1 MKNQKILLTTSIV
14 IIVAIIVIFIL
25 FVVGNDAKNKESNF
39 GDNII
44 TSDQVYEMYISI
56 NPIVK
61 ISFKERYLKC
71 ENEELNNKCNLSTE
85 ITEYELV
92 NDDAKDIYKDI
103 DFYEKDII
111 EVIPKMV
118 DAVNNSNINFTT
130 INIITNW
137 NGVYN
142 ESLVS
147 NAIEENSILGKEY
160 NVNINVT
167 ESIDNNS
174 ILNQQVISRRDEKKH
189 ILVLNAEAME
199 EKELTMHL
207 LDSIN
212 TEYAVEVFGSE
223 ELINNLDLENI
234 DLYVDLNDFKDLN
247 LNNDVTGDYQAKLYL
262 DIDEDVYYTII
273 PNAISISLTYAPKR
287 DMNDITND
295 EIKEIL
301 NKYERSIVDLTL
313 NEKSVTFCQKM
324 DGKFMCRIN
333 SNLTENEKPTEE
345 LFQVYDRFGITYGS
359 DGFPTNL
366 NSGWCSSKVFL
377 TNCLDY
383 TWFEI

>member
-39 GDNII
+39 SDNII

-174 ILNQQVISRRDEKKH
+174 ILNQQVISRRNEKKH

-223 ELINNLDLENI
+223 ELIKSKAGRIAIAMREKSASEAILPAFDFISSSLPIIIPPDSSPPNNILGFLPRLI
-234 DLYVDLNDFKDLN
+234 SLPRTSVTITSFSGLSIICLSTFFIMFAISLNPTGTLTTFTPLN
-247 LNNDVTGDYQAKLYL
+247 LAHSSQDFALAV
-262 DIDEDVYYTII
+262 VFII
-273 PNAISISLTYAPKR
+273 
-287 DMNDITND
+287 
-295 EIKEIL
+295 
-301 NKYERSIVDLTL
+301 
-313 NEKSVTFCQKM
+313 
-324 DGKFMCRIN
+324 
-333 SNLTENEKPTEE
+333 NL
-345 LFQVYDRFGITYGS
+345 G
-359 DGFPTNL
+359 
-366 NSGWCSSKVFL
+366 
-377 TNCLDY
+377 
-383 TWFEI
+383 